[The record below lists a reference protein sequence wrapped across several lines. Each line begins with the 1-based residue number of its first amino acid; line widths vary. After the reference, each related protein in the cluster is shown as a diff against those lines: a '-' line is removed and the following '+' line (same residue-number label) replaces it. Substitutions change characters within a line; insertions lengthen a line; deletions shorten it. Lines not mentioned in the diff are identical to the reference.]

1 MCGWTHNK
9 GFRQD
14 DRRKCNG
21 EQASFSLTD
30 VKHGPARVLNIQK
43 AGWFSW
49 RPRVEGLEQEG

>member
-30 VKHGPARVLNIQK
+30 VKHGPARVLNMQK
-43 AGWFSW
+43 AGGFS
-49 RPRVEGLEQEG
+49 